1 VYSRSIS
8 SSTASIITSNPTV
21 AAAVAAAVS
30 AIDDSFVRAPP
41 DLVPIRQLPPNEVKI
56 IKDAMAQVFG
66 IHELRD
72 FQIEAVH
79 YLTFHDNPSLVLLRR
94 TADGKSLVP
103 LTTSIIR
110 CGITLVLVPLHGL
123 GSDQVDKAM
132 VLDHGVEA
140 YYIDEHKAEN
150 ARVLEQRL
158 HSYTYSDD
166 EKGCSSI
173 IIFASPNALRTG
185 SRWLRLLSSMAAKD
199 MISMLA
205 IDESHEV
212 HQSGRSFCPEFLEA
226 VDNLKI
232 LFDSMPRPVPR
243 LMMSAIM
250 TQEDVDLVCSKFGV
264 RQYAILCGS

>member
-1 VYSRSIS
+1 
-8 SSTASIITSNPTV
+8 V

-41 DLVPIRQLPPNEVKI
+41 DLVPVHELPPNEVKI

-66 IHELRD
+66 IHKPRD

-123 GSDQVDKAM
+123 GSDQVVKAT

-158 HSYTYSDD
+158 HSYSDD
-166 EKGCSSI
+166 EKGCSCSI

-205 IDESHEV
+205 IDESHDLCI
-212 HQSGRSFCPEFLEA
+212 SNIFG
-226 VDNLKI
+226 D
-232 LFDSMPRPVPR
+232 
-243 LMMSAIM
+243 AI
-250 TQEDVDLVCSKFGV
+250 S
-264 RQYAILCGS
+264 